1 MAARAVHGDHRTPT
15 HVRQLGPGLRVLR
28 IPRQV
33 RLIVI
38 AVPKAHERFD
48 AEIAVTLFPAPGV
61 KAVIVTLTAAASPP
75 WDAVS
80 E

>member
-1 MAARAVHGDHRTPT
+1 
-15 HVRQLGPGLRVLR
+15 
-28 IPRQV
+28 
-33 RLIVI
+33 VI